1 MKKLI
6 ALLLTLVLLPAVA
19 LAEFDTETL
28 LERANVTRSFD
39 KNQDTVYSLSDVFY
53 LGEIDEG
60 TLLLT
65 LDFVEKSALDMTL
78 IRVDVLLMLYDMMVA
93 DTVTFTVGGKSY
105 AFTAEPE
112 TFEYDGIYQEEYILC
127 LTDASLPF
135 LKALAQQ
142 KKDAPIPVAFSRMG
156 EVRLEGQIVIPGED
170 AATFYDLYIDLGG
183 KKQDLKSI
191 DDMWPCEIVKVK

>member
-105 AFTAEPE
+105 AFTVEPE

-156 EVRLEGQIVIPGED
+156 EVRLEGQIVVPGED